1 MNPALHVVR
10 ARMNDFDILMECLPL
25 ADNLPNYVCV
35 KTKINYFSDFEFR
48 LNTNLSNT
56 VRKFSH
62 SGWNELQPLIVGI
75 KCYLNDPVDQA
86 FVDISFADRE
96 NHNRH
101 YIDTATLENE
111 VWHTFKYPLLE
122 AYHTETRIQLS
133 PNINA
138 YTLAI
143 LNCSEYVR
151 HKHNTNTFPG
161 DLYKS
166 YEGLYSSSNKALI
179 YVDAAGKELNPN
191 EGRDYKPFGIKP
203 IT

>member
-1 MNPALHVVR
+1 MNE
-10 ARMNDFDILMECLPL
+10 FDILKECLPL
-25 ADNLPNYVCV
+25 ADTLPKLLCV
-35 KTKINYFSDFEFR
+35 KTRINYFSDFEFR
-48 LNTNLSNT
+48 LNTKLSQT

-62 SGWNELQPLIVGI
+62 MGWTELQPLVVGI
-75 KCYLNDPVDQA
+75 KCYLNDPADKA
-86 FVDISFADRE
+86 FGDVSFADRQ
-96 NHNRH
+96 NHNIM
-101 YIDTATLENE
+101 YIDTAALENE

-151 HKHNTNTFPG
+151 HKHATNTFLEN
-161 DLYKS
+161 LYQS
-166 YEGLYSSSNKALI
+166 YEGLYSSSNKALV

-191 EGRDYKPFGIKP
+191 EGRDYELFRIKP

>member
-1 MNPALHVVR
+1 MNE
-10 ARMNDFDILMECLPL
+10 FDLYREVLPL
-25 ADNLPNYVCV
+25 AQNHGNLIQV

-62 SGWNELQPLIVGI
+62 SSWTELQPLVVGI

-86 FVDISFADRE
+86 FVDVCFADRE
-96 NHNRH
+96 NHNRQ

-111 VWHTFKYPLLE
+111 VWHAFKYPLLE

-133 PNINA
+133 PNISA

-166 YEGLYSSSNKALI
+166 YESLYSSTNKTLI
-179 YVDAAGKELNPN
+179 YVDKAGKEQNPN
-191 EGRDYKPFGIKP
+191 EGQDYEPFRIKP

>member
-1 MNPALHVVR
+1 LNAALPIVR
-10 ARMNDFDILMECLPL
+10 AGMNEFDILKECLPL
-25 ADNLPNYVCV
+25 ADTLPKFLCV

-62 SGWNELQPLIVGI
+62 SGWTELQPLVVGI
-75 KCYLNDPVDQA
+75 KCYLNDPADKA
-86 FVDISFADRE
+86 FVDVSFADRQ
-96 NHNRH
+96 NHNIR
-101 YIDTATLENE
+101 YIDTAALENE
-111 VWHTFKYPLLE
+111 VWHSFKYPLLE

-133 PNINA
+133 PNISA

-151 HKHNTNTFPG
+151 YKHTTNTFPA

-166 YEGLYSSSNKALI
+166 YEGMYGSTNKALI
-179 YVDAAGKELNPN
+179 YVDKAGKELNPN
-191 EGRDYKPFGIKP
+191 EGRDYEPFRIKP
-203 IT
+203 NT

>member
-1 MNPALHVVR
+1 MNPALPVLR
-10 ARMNDFDILMECLPL
+10 AGMNEFDILKECLPL
-25 ADNLPNYVCV
+25 ADTLPKLLCV
-35 KTKINYFSDFEFR
+35 KTRINYFSDFEFR
-48 LNTNLSNT
+48 LNTKLSQT

-62 SGWNELQPLIVGI
+62 MGWTELQPLVVGI
-75 KCYLNDPVDQA
+75 KCYLNDPADKA
-86 FVDISFADRE
+86 FVDISFADRQ
-96 NHNRH
+96 NFNIK
-101 YIDTATLENE
+101 YIDTAALENE

-151 HKHNTNTFPG
+151 HKHATNTFPG
-161 DLYKS
+161 DLYQS
-166 YEGLYSSSNKALI
+166 YEGMYSSSNKALI

-191 EGRDYKPFGIKP
+191 EGRDYELFRINS
-203 IT
+203 II

>member
-1 MNPALHVVR
+1 LNTTLPTEKAGMNE
-10 ARMNDFDILMECLPL
+10 FDILKECLPL
-25 ADNLPNYVCV
+25 ADNLPKFLCV

-48 LNTNLSNT
+48 LNTNLSQT
-56 VRKFSH
+56 VRKFGH
-62 SGWNELQPLIVGI
+62 SGWIELQPLVIGI

-111 VWHTFKYPLLE
+111 VWHAFKYPLLE

-133 PNINA
+133 PNISA

-151 HKHNTNTFPG
+151 YKHNTNTFPG

-166 YEGLYSSSNKALI
+166 YEGMYSSTNKTLI
-179 YVDAAGKELNPN
+179 YVDKAGKELNPN
-191 EGRDYKPFGIKP
+191 EGRNYDSFRINS

>member
-1 MNPALHVVR
+1 LNSTFPTEKAGMNE
-10 ARMNDFDILMECLPL
+10 FDILKECLPL
-25 ADNLPNYVCV
+25 ADNLPKFLCV

-48 LNTNLSNT
+48 LNTNLSST
-56 VRKFSH
+56 VRKFGH
-62 SGWNELQPLIVGI
+62 TGWTELQPLVVGI
-75 KCYLNDPVDQA
+75 KCYLNDPADKA
-86 FVDISFADRE
+86 FVDVSFADRQ
-96 NHNRH
+96 NHNIR
-101 YIDTATLENE
+101 YIDTAALENE
-111 VWHTFKYPLLE
+111 VWQAFKYPLLE

-151 HKHNTNTFPG
+151 HKHNTNTFPA

-166 YEGLYSSSNKALI
+166 YEPSYSSTNKTLI

-191 EGRDYKPFGIKP
+191 EGRDYEPFRINS
-203 IT
+203 II